1 LNRRNFTSLGLVGAG
16 AALTRKLWAEQPAAA
31 HTPNHRERYFYIAAI
46 ADTHI
51 IDPMYNGHED
61 TPEDTESLFH
71 TSVRMIAARDA
82 LNGFSDRFLP
92 HIDHVIHLGDCF
104 HDYPS
109 NDYDFYFKQRTRVDG
124 FKTILDGFHAPT
136 HLLLGNHDYGL
147 PGVSREFTHRLF
159 REKYGAAPYASFDHK
174 GWKFLQ
180 LNCFLG
186 ETWNSRS
193 AFYDQGIGSLGEEQL
208 QGVEAQLAEGKPTL
222 IFIHYPLWI
231 VAPTEIKDFGLHPL
245 LRRHRETIKLVVSG
259 HWHKWVDFA
268 HTFGPQ
274 HYVMAATRYDEDAYM
289 LLEIDRLTQSCRFVN
304 ARCVDWATHS
314 SSPYRPEADGAWGG
328 SASGRSARE
337 RM

>member
-1 LNRRNFTSLGLVGAG
+1 LNRRNFTSLCLAGAG
-16 AALTRKLWAEQPAAA
+16 DALGWNLGAEKIAPV
-31 HTPNHRERYFYIAAI
+31 RRDRYFYIAAI

-51 IDPMYNGHED
+51 IDSMYHGHED

-82 LNGFSDRFLP
+82 VNRFATKV
-92 HIDHVIHLGDCF
+92 DHVIHLGDCF

-109 NDYDFYFKQRTRVDG
+109 TEYDFYFKQRTRVDG

-159 REKYGAAPYASFDHK
+159 LEKYGASPYASFDHK

-186 ETWNSRS
+186 DTWNVRS
-193 AFYDQGIGSLGEEQL
+193 AAYDQGTGSLGEEQL
-208 QGVEAQLAEGKPTL
+208 QWAEAQLAEGKPTL
-222 IFIHYPLWI
+222 VFIHYPLWI
-231 VAPTEIKDFGLHPL
+231 VAPTEVKDFGLHPL
-245 LRRHRETIKLVVSG
+245 LRRYRESIKMVVAG

-289 LLEIDRLTQSCRFVN
+289 LFEIDRVTHACRFVN
-304 ARCVDWATHS
+304 ARCVDWATHY
-314 SSPYRPEADGAWGG
+314 SSPYMG
-328 SASGRSARE
+328 
-337 RM
+337 